1 MVIAVVDD
9 MVGIYRW
16 NMVSAV
22 EVTDLTIKF
31 DHVTALER
39 VTHTFEPGTATAVM
53 GVNGSGKTTMLEC
66 LAGLLKPT
74 SGGIRGMPENLA
86 YVCQHLPACWMPITA
101 GEVLA
106 MGRYRKR
113 GLLGRLRGE
122 DRAAM
127 HKAGEQ
133 LDINHFTERSF
144 GDLSGGQQQRVRIAQ
159 ALAGEPDLIMLDE
172 PVTGLDIPS
181 QERILDMIETY
192 SSRGAIVIITTH
204 HLDEAR
210 HCDSVMLLA
219 NRLVAAGAPG
229 EMLTSERLRETF
241 GDRLLGDHA
250 DHDHAHDIIVLDD
263 HGHHGHSHD
272 HYHDHYKASH
282 SHDHHGTG
290 HDHSHDHDHSHHGHT
305 ARAPR
310 TD

>member
-1 MVIAVVDD
+1 
-9 MVGIYRW
+9 
-16 NMVSAV
+16 MVSAV
-22 EVTDLTIKF
+22 EVTDLTVRF
-31 DHVTALER
+31 DEVTALDG

-53 GVNGSGKTTMLEC
+53 GINGSGKTTMLEC
-66 LAGLLKPT
+66 LAGLQKPT
-74 SGGIRGMPENLA
+74 SGSIRGLPQNLA

-106 MGRYRKR
+106 MGRYGKR

-127 HKAGEQ
+127 RTAGEQ
-133 LDINHFTERSF
+133 LDVNQFTHRSF

-159 ALAGEPDLIMLDE
+159 VLSGEPDILMLDE

-181 QERILDMIETY
+181 QERILEVIEMY

-210 HCDSVMLLA
+210 HCDSVMLMA
-219 NRLVAAGAPG
+219 NRLVAAGAPD
-229 EMLTSERLRETF
+229 EMLTSERLREAF

-250 DHDHAHDIIVLDD
+250 GHDHDQEFIVLDD
-263 HGHHGHSHD
+263 HGHGGQGRDQHGEDHHGPGHRHGHSH
-272 HYHDHYKASH
+272 
-282 SHDHHGTG
+282 G
-290 HDHSHDHDHSHHGHT
+290 HDHSHRGHGHEHGHHGHLGHGPH
-305 ARAPR
+305 AH
-310 TD
+310 

>member
-1 MVIAVVDD
+1 MA
-9 MVGIYRW
+9 
-16 NMVSAV
+16 SAV
-22 EVTDLTIKF
+22 EVTDLTVRF
-31 DHVTALER
+31 DEITALDE

-66 LAGLLKPT
+66 LAGLQKPT
-74 SGGIRGMPENLA
+74 SGSISGVSENLA

-106 MGRYRKR
+106 MGRYGKR

-122 DRAAM
+122 DRAAVRT
-127 HKAGEQ
+127 AGEQ
-133 LDINHFTERSF
+133 LDVNQFTNRSF

-159 ALAGEPDLIMLDE
+159 VLAGEPDVIMLDE

-181 QERILDMIETY
+181 QERILEVIETY

-210 HCDSVMLLA
+210 HCDSVMLMA
-219 NRLVAAGAPG
+219 NRLIAAGAPD
-229 EMLTSERLRETF
+229 EMLTEERLREAF

-250 DHDHAHDIIVLDD
+250 GHDHDQDFIVLDD
-263 HGHHGHSHD
+263 HGHGHD
-272 HYHDHYKASH
+272 HHGQ
-282 SHDHHGTG
+282 DHHGTG
-290 HDHSHDHDHSHHGHT
+290 HSHGHSHDHDHSHHGHGHDHGHHGHSGHGPH
-305 ARAPR
+305 AH
-310 TD
+310 